1 MKNYAKV
8 GGKAGK
14 PGYRT
19 SSTFQYKQKA
29 QEAKKTQAKR
39 PTRAQNLAR
48 RMEHPRP
55 KS

>member
-8 GGKAGK
+8 GGSRGK
-14 PGYRT
+14 VAYRT
-19 SSTFQYKQKA
+19 PSSFQ
-29 QEAKKTQAKR
+29 KKVQAKR
-39 PTRAQNLAR
+39 PIRAQNLAK